1 MKKFIIASAAFL
13 SAVICF
19 GQAPQALPND
29 PEVKTGKLENG
40 MTYYIRHNDQP
51 AQRAEFYLA
60 TNVGAIQEGEGQ
72 DGLAHFLEH
81 MCFNGLKNLP
91 GKQMLDYLQ
100 NIGAEFGRNINAST
114 GVEQTQYMLNNIP
127 VVREGIIDTCLLIMH
142 DYSHFVLNEPEEID
156 AERGV
161 ILEEK
166 RTRNTAGWRM
176 FEKSAPYYYG
186 DSKYATCNIIGSEET
201 LKTFTPETLKNYYET
216 WYRPDM
222 QALIVVGD
230 IDVDQI
236 YDKIVKLFADI
247 PAPEHPT
254 VKEMP
259 AVPLNDEPV
268 VGILTDP
275 ENTQTSV
282 EFIWK
287 TGEPTPKE
295 LKGTAIG
302 YTENLLKYIISRVMS
317 ERFNDISSKPDAP
330 FLGAGFGVEELSKT
344 CEALYGQVVCDNA
357 KTLEACRALLIE
369 IEKAKRYGFTD
380 DEINRVKDDIIKSCK
395 DAIAGKDTRKN
406 AEFIRPIMNH
416 FFNGTSYM
424 DPETDL
430 QITQALCAQFNS
442 QVINQVLAQM
452 ITGEHLVIVYEGVD
466 QPGQVHPTEEQL
478 LSLVEEVKNSE
489 IEANAAEEINK
500 DFMAGRTIKAGKV
513 KKVSEGQYGSQVWTL
528 SNGLKVVVLPTEY
541 KKDQVIFSLRKK
553 GGLSLVDEADL
564 DSFDDNVATLFISNS
579 GIADFSSTTVQK
591 MLSGKTLSVNT
602 SFGSATFGVSGSCT
616 PEDIETALQIFNL
629 TFTAP
634 RFDQDEWNVGINQL
648 KAIIPNYVSTPDYA
662 LSKHISDDLYIG
674 NRNKVISAETLEKAN
689 LETYKKYY
697 EQFAADIAGATLY
710 IIGNVDP
717 ETLKPLVAKYCGS
730 LAKGKKASDWNLD
743 NVTKI
748 TKGTDADIFKTKMNT
763 PKVTVVQVWNAD
775 IPYTV
780 QKKANLEA
788 ASFILD
794 MIYTAT
800 LREEEGGTYG
810 ASASLNLSYEPLE
823 RAICQVVFETN
834 TEQQET
840 LRALA
845 IKGFN
850 ELAENG
856 PTEEHLSR
864 AIENA
869 KKNIPESRITNSYW
883 LSALRHNEEL
893 GGDYDAEY
901 ENAVNNISAEGIKAV
916 LNEILAQ
923 KNFFEIVML
932 PEE

>member
-1 MKKFIIASAAFL
+1 MKRTLIVVAALFSAAL
-13 SAVICF
+13 CF
-19 GQAPQALPND
+19 GQGIQALPND
-29 PEVKTGKLENG
+29 PEVKTGKLDNG
-40 MTYYIRHNDQP
+40 MTYYIRHNEKP

-127 VVREGIIDTCLLIMH
+127 VIREGIIDTCLLIMH

-166 RTRNTAGWRM
+166 RTRNTASWRM

-186 DSKYATCNIIGSEET
+186 DSKYATCNIIGSEQT
-201 LKTFTPETLKNYYET
+201 LKTFTPETIKDYYET

-236 YDKIVKLFADI
+236 YNKIVKLFADI

-254 VKEMP
+254 EKIMP

-275 ENTQTSV
+275 ENTQTQV

-295 LKGTAIG
+295 IKGTAVG
-302 YTENLLKYIISRVMS
+302 YMENILKYVISSVMS
-317 ERFNDISSKPDAP
+317 ERFNDIVSKPGAP
-330 FLGAGFGVEELSKT
+330 FLGASFGVGELSKT
-344 CEALYGQVVCDNA
+344 CEAVFGNVVCDNA
-357 KTLEACRALLIE
+357 KTLEACKALLVE

-380 DEINRVKDDIIKSCK
+380 DEVDRVKEDIIKSCK
-395 DAIAGKDTRKN
+395 DDITGKESRMN
-406 AEFIRPIMNH
+406 ANFIQPIMSH
-416 FFNGTSYM
+416 FFNGTPYM
-424 DPETDL
+424 DPETEL
-430 QITQALCAQFNS
+430 QIAQAICAQINA
-442 QVINQVLAQM
+442 QVMNQVLAQM

-466 QPGQVHPTEEQL
+466 KPDQVHPTEEQL
-478 LSLVEEVKNSE
+478 LALVEEVKNSD
-489 IEANAAEEINK
+489 IQANAAEAINK
-500 DFMAGRTIKAGKV
+500 DFMAGRTVKAGKI
-513 KKVSEGQYGSQVWTL
+513 KKISEGQYGSQVWTL

-541 KKDQVIFSLRKK
+541 KKDQIVFSLRKK
-553 GGLSLVDEADL
+553 GGLSLVDEKDL
-564 DSFDDNVATLFISNS
+564 DSFDDNIATLFISNS
-579 GIADFSSTTVQK
+579 GLADFSSTTVQK
-591 MLSGKTLSVNT
+591 MLSGKSLSVYT
-602 SFGSATFGVSGSCT
+602 SISDATFTVSGSST
-616 PEDIETALQIFNL
+616 PEDIETALQLFYLN
-629 TFTAP
+629 FTAP

-648 KAIIPNYVSTPDYA
+648 KAIIPNFVTTPDYV
-662 LSKHISDDLYIG
+662 LSKHVYDDLYEG
-674 NRNKVISAETLEKAN
+674 TRKKMISTQTIENAN
-689 LETYKKYY
+689 LETYRKYY
-697 EQFAADIAGATLY
+697 ETFTADIAGTTLY
-710 IIGNVDP
+710 IVGNVDV
-717 ETLKPLVAKYCGS
+717 ESLKPLVEKYCAS
-730 LAKGKKASDWNLD
+730 LPKGKKASDWNLD
-743 NVTKI
+743 NVTRFV
-748 TKGTDADIFKTKMNT
+748 KGTESDIFKTSMST
-763 PKVTVVQVWNAD
+763 PKVTAVQVYNAD
-775 IPYTV
+775 IPFTL
-780 QKKANLEA
+780 QKSVNLKA

-810 ASASLNLSYEPLE
+810 ASASVDFGYEPIE
-823 RAICQVVFETN
+823 RAVIQVAFETN

-845 IKGFN
+845 IKGLR
-850 ELAENG
+850 ELAQNG
-856 PTEEHLSR
+856 PSEEQLSR

-869 KKNIPESRITNSYW
+869 KKNLPENRITNSYW
-883 LSALRHNEEL
+883 LTALRYKEAH

-901 ENAVNNISAEGIKAV
+901 EQSVNSISAEGIQAV
-916 LNEILAQ
+916 LNEILSQ
-923 KNFFEIVML
+923 NNFYEIVML

>member
-1 MKKFIIASAAFL
+1 MKRTIIAAAAFFC
-13 SAVICF
+13 AVICF
-19 GQAPQALPND
+19 GQAPQPLPND

-60 TNVGAIQEGEGQ
+60 TDVGAIQEEEGQ

-127 VVREGIIDTCLLIMH
+127 VIREGIIDTCLLIMH

-166 RTRNTAGWRM
+166 RTRNTASWRM

-230 IDVDQI
+230 IDVDEI
-236 YDKIVKLFADI
+236 YNKIVKLFADI
-247 PAPEHPT
+247 PAPVNP
-254 VKEMP
+254 KEKVMP

-275 ENTQTSV
+275 ENTQTVV

-317 ERFNDISSKPDAP
+317 ERFNDIASKPDSP
-330 FLGAGFGVEELSKT
+330 FLGAAFGVEQLSKT
-344 CEALYGQVVCDNA
+344 CEALFGQVVCDNA
-357 KTLEACRALLIE
+357 KTIEASKTLLIE

-424 DPETDL
+424 DPETDF

-442 QVINQVLAQM
+442 QIINQVLAQM

-466 QPGQVHPTEEQL
+466 QPGQVHPTEEQFL
-478 LSLVEEVKNSE
+478 ALIEEVKNSE
-489 IEANAAEEINK
+489 IEANAAEEISK

-513 KKVSEGQYGSQVWTL
+513 KKVNEGQYGSQVWTL

-541 KKDQVIFSLRKK
+541 KKDQIIFSLRKK

-564 DSFDDNVATLFISNS
+564 DSFDDNVAALFISNS

-602 SFGSATFGVSGSCT
+602 SIGNAAFSVSGSCT

-662 LSKHISDDLYIG
+662 LSKHINDDLYVG
-674 NRNKVISAETLEKAN
+674 SRNKVISAETLEKAN
-689 LETYKKYY
+689 LETYRKYY
-697 EQFAADIAGATLY
+697 EQFTADIAGATLY
-710 IIGNVDP
+710 VVGNVDP
-717 ETLKPLVAKYCGS
+717 EALKPLVAKYCGS
-730 LAKGKKASDWNLD
+730 LPKGKKASDWNLD
-743 NVTKI
+743 NVTRI
-748 TKGTDADIFKTKMNT
+748 TKGTDADIFKTRMNT

-775 IPYTV
+775 IPYTI
-780 QKKANLEA
+780 QKVADLEA
-788 ASFILD
+788 ASFILN
-794 MIYTAT
+794 MIYTET

-810 ASASLNLSYEPLE
+810 ASASINISYEPLE
-823 RAICQVVFETN
+823 RAICQVAFDTN
-834 TEQQET
+834 TDQQEK
-840 LRALA
+840 LRELA
-845 IKGFN
+845 IKGFK

-856 PTEEHLSR
+856 PSEEYLSR

-883 LSALRHNEEL
+883 LSALRHNEAL

-923 KNFFEIVML
+923 NNFYEIVML

>member
-1 MKKFIIASAAFL
+1 MKKILIVAAALFSAA
-13 SAVICF
+13 ICF
-19 GQAPQALPND
+19 GQGIQALPND
-29 PEVKTGKLENG
+29 PNVKTGKLDNG
-40 MTYYIRHNDQP
+40 MTYYIRHNDKP

-60 TNVGAIQEGEGQ
+60 TDVGAIQEGEGQ

-127 VVREGIIDTCLLIMH
+127 VIREGIIDTCLLIMH

-166 RTRNTAGWRM
+166 RTRNTASWRM
-176 FEKSAPYYYG
+176 FEQSAPYYYG

-201 LKTFTPETLKNYYET
+201 LKTFTPETIKNYYET
-216 WYRPDM
+216 WYRPDL

-247 PAPEHPT
+247 PAPENP
-254 VKEMP
+254 KEKIMP

-295 LKGTAIG
+295 MKGTAIG
-302 YTENLLKYIISRVMS
+302 YMEDILKYIISRVMG
-317 ERFNDISSKPDAP
+317 ERFNDIASKPDAP
-330 FLGAGFGVEELSKT
+330 FLGAGFGVEELAKT
-344 CEALYGQVVCDNA
+344 CEAVFGQVVCDNA
-357 KTLEACRALLIE
+357 KTLEACRTLLVE

-380 DEINRVKDDIIKSCK
+380 DEVDRVKEDIIKMCK
-395 DAIAGKDTRKN
+395 DAVAGKDTRKN
-406 AEFIRPIMNH
+406 SEFINPIMSN
-416 FFNGTSYM
+416 FFNGDSYM
-424 DPETDL
+424 DPDTEL
-430 QITQALCAQFNS
+430 QIAQAICAQLNA
-442 QVINQVLAQM
+442 QAINQVLAQM
-452 ITGEHLVIVYEGVD
+452 ITGEHLVIVYQGVD

-478 LSLVEEVKNSE
+478 LALVEEVKNSE
-489 IEANAAEEINK
+489 IQANAAEVINK
-500 DFMAGRTIKAGKV
+500 DFMAGRTVKAGKI
-513 KKVSEGQYGSQVWTL
+513 KKITEGQYGSQVWTL

-541 KKDQVIFSLRKK
+541 KKDQVVFTLRKK
-553 GGLSLVDEADL
+553 GGLSLVDESDL
-564 DSFDDNVATLFISNS
+564 DSFDDNIATLFIRNS
-579 GIADFSSTTVQK
+579 GIADFSNTTVQK
-591 MLSGKTLSVNT
+591 MLSGKSLSVNT
-602 SFGSATFGVSGSCT
+602 SIGDASFSVSGSCT
-616 PEDIETALQIFNL
+616 PEDIETAMQIFYL
-629 TFTAP
+629 TFAAP

-648 KAIIPNYVSTPDYA
+648 KAIIPNFVTTPDYA
-662 LSKHISDDLYIG
+662 LSKHIYDDIYVGDRKKLITE
-674 NRNKVISAETLEKAN
+674 ETLEKAN
-689 LETYKKYY
+689 LETYRKYY
-697 EQFAADIAGATLY
+697 EQFTSDIAGTTLY
-710 IIGNVDP
+710 IVGNVDP
-717 ETLKPLVAKYCGS
+717 EALKPLVAKYCAS
-730 LAKGKKASDWNLD
+730 LPKGKKASDWNLD
-743 NVTKI
+743 NITKFI
-748 TKGTDADIFKTKMNT
+748 KGTDADIFKTKMST
-763 PKVTVVQVWNAD
+763 PKVTAVQVYNAD
-775 IPYTV
+775 IPFTL
-780 QKKANLEA
+780 QKRADLNA

-810 ASASLNLSYEPLE
+810 ASTSVELSYEPFD
-823 RAICQVVFETN
+823 RALIQVAFETN
-834 TEQQET
+834 TEQQEK
-840 LRALA
+840 LRELA
-845 IKGFN
+845 IKGVRD
-850 ELAENG
+850 LAENG
-856 PTEEHLSR
+856 PTEENLTR
-864 AIENA
+864 AVENA

-883 LSALRHNEEL
+883 VNAMRYNEAR

-916 LNEILAQ
+916 LNEILSQ
-923 KNFFEIVML
+923 NNFFELVML